1 MKSQTKSTSK
11 AITQSS
17 RRRKRILRTMAGL
30 LIAST
35 LGAVAVFTQSSHFL
49 SGSAAAQ
56 GERISQNALRQ
67 VQALIEEKESR
78 TLAQKK
84 IDSQLL
90 YRIKQKRGERIAP
103 GVESL
108 ATGVREAADGSV
120 LLDIRARVTPEVLGA
135 IRKAGGEILYAYEQF
150 DAIRA
155 RLSLDTLDAI
165 AGLDEIKFIRPAEEP
180 ITNGKAARQ
189 SANVRI
195 AAAAVPR
202 PTRAARAERV
212 REQLR
217 QALPLIAKRTNP
229 IINPGFNAGGRNFAP
244 AVTGA
249 VNSEGDAAHRADQ
262 VRALG
267 INGNGVRIGVL
278 SDGVDALAA
287 QQMAGELPAVTVVPG
302 QGGGGNE
309 GTAMLEIINDLAPG
323 AQLFFATGGGGPANM
338 ANNIQTLA
346 GGANN
351 CDIIVDDIFYTRVGV
366 FQDDVIARAVNTVTA
381 AGALFFTSAGNA
393 GNLNDGTAGV
403 WEGDF
408 ADGGTLALL
417 PGGAVHDFGGGAIS
431 DRINSIGTGGNN
443 RLPISLKWSDP
454 LGGSGND
461 YDLFILNSTS
471 TAVIASST
479 NTQDGDDDP
488 IEEIDN
494 ADAPNPPTFTTGD
507 RVVIFRRNGEATR
520 ALHLNTNRGTLQIAT
535 DGQIFGHEAAADC
548 FSVAAVPQPGGGA
561 RFVGGA
567 ANPVETFSSDGNRRV
582 FFDPM
587 GNAITP
593 GNVLFGT
600 NGGAVRLMPTIAAA
614 DCVSTAAPGF
624 GTFCGT
630 SAAAPHAA
638 AIAGL
643 LLSFNNALTPAQVR
657 AALTSSALDIEA
669 AGVDRDSGAGIVMAL
684 QAIGAVSSAD
694 LAITKTDSPD
704 PVIAGTNLTYTI
716 NVSNNGSGPAVFAQW
731 NDTLPGETRLQSFS
745 PAAGWSCATP
755 PIGSGGSITCN
766 KDTMAAG
773 ESAGFTV
780 VVRVDADVA
789 DGATL
794 SNTATISSSVSDPNN
809 ANNSATAITSVI
821 RRADLQV
828 VSKIDTPDP
837 VVTNNPLTYT
847 ITLRNNGPSVATGV
861 ALNDALPPGALFNN
875 CMATG
880 GGVCGGAGQ
889 NRTVTF
895 AILTVGASATV
906 TFGTTASCAL
916 ADGAL
921 INNTATITGVEIDPN
936 PANNS
941 ASSTT
946 TAINPP
952 PVITLNPFTSFW
964 PPNHKYHAVTVA
976 QMVLSVTDNCPISI
990 DDVVIEKVTSDEPVN
1005 ALGDGNTI
1013 GDIVIGANCR
1023 SVQLRSERAGPGDGR
1038 VYTITLR
1045 VMDSGGAVTRAD
1057 FEVSVPHSQNGTPAV
1072 KGATAFTVISSCP

>member
-1 MKSQTKSTSK
+1 MS
-11 AITQSS
+11 
-17 RRRKRILRTMAGL
+17 GL

-35 LGAVAVFTQSSHFL
+35 LCVAAVFTQSSHFL
-49 SGSAAAQ
+49 SWSAAAQ
-56 GERISQNALRQ
+56 GERISQDALRQ
-67 VQALIEEKESR
+67 IQALIEEKDSR
-78 TLAQKK
+78 TPAQKK

-90 YRIKQKRGERIAP
+90 YRLKQKRGERIAP

-135 IRKAGGEILYAYEQF
+135 IRKAGGEVVYAYEQF

-155 RLSLDTLDAI
+155 RLPMDALEAV
-165 AGLDEIKFIRPAEEP
+165 AGLDEIKFIRPAEEAV
-180 ITNGKAARQ
+180 TNSKAARLPA
-189 SANVRI
+189 SGRSV
-195 AAAAVPR
+195 AAAAPR
-202 PTRAARAERV
+202 PTRAERAERV

-217 QALPLIAKRTNP
+217 RALPLIAKRTNP
-229 IINPGFNAGGRNFAP
+229 AIKTGGRKFASV
-244 AVTGA
+244 VTGA

-267 INGNGVRIGVL
+267 INGAGVRIGVL
-278 SDGVDALAA
+278 SNGVDSLAA

-302 QGGGGNE
+302 QAGGGDE

-346 GGANN
+346 GGSNN
-351 CDIIVDDIFYTRVGV
+351 CDIIVDDIFYTAVGV

-393 GNLNDGTAGV
+393 GNLNDGTSGV

-417 PGGAVHDFGGGAIS
+417 PGGRVHDFGGGVIS
-431 DRINSIGTGGNN
+431 DRINSIGTGGNS

-454 LGGSGND
+454 LGGSNND
-461 YDLFILNSTS
+461 YDLFILNSAL

-479 NTQDGDDDP
+479 NTQNSSQDP
-488 IEEIDN
+488 VEEIDN
-494 ADAPNPPTFTTGD
+494 ADSPNPPTFIPSN
-507 RVVIFRRNGEATR
+507 RVVILRRNGAATR
-520 ALHLNTNRGTLQIAT
+520 ALHLNANRGTFQVAT
-535 DGQIFGHEAAADC
+535 DGQIFGHEGAADA
-548 FSVAAVPQPGGGA
+548 FSVAAVPAPGGGA

-567 ANPVETFSSDGNRRV
+567 SNPVETFSSDGNRRV
-582 FFDPM
+582 FYDPT
-587 GNAITP
+587 GNPITP
-593 GNVLFGT
+593 GNVLFGS
-600 NGGAVRLMPTIAAA
+600 NGGALRLMPTIAAA
-614 DCVSTAAPGF
+614 DCVSTAAPNF

-643 LLSFNNALTPAQVR
+643 LLSFNSALTPAQVR

-694 LAITKTDSPD
+694 LAITKADSPD
-704 PVIAGTNLTYTI
+704 PVIAGTDLTYTI
-716 NVSNNGSGPAVFAQW
+716 NVSNNGSGPAVFARWQ
-731 NDTLPGETRLQSFS
+731 DTLPAGTRLQSFS

-766 KDTMAAG
+766 KDTMADG
-773 ESAGFTV
+773 ESASFTI
-780 VVRVDADVA
+780 VVRVDPDVA

-794 SNTATISSSVSDPNN
+794 SNTATVSSTAADPNG
-809 ANNSATAITSVI
+809 ANNSATATTSVI

-828 VSKIDTPDP
+828 VSKVDSPDP

-861 ALNDALPPGALFNN
+861 TLSDMLPPGALFNN
-875 CMATG
+875 CSSTG

-895 AILTVGASATV
+895 ATLTVGAGATV
-906 TFGTTASCAL
+906 TIETTASCAL

-921 INNTATITGVEIDPN
+921 INNTATITATEVDPN

-946 TAINPP
+946 TATNPP
-952 PVITLNPFTSFW
+952 PEITLNPFISLW
-964 PPNHKYHAVTVA
+964 PPNHKYQTVTVA
-976 QMVLSVTDNCPISI
+976 QMVQSVTDNCPISI
-990 DDVVIEKVTSDEPVN
+990 DQVVIEKVTSDEPGN
-1005 ALGDGNTI
+1005 GLGDGNTVD
-1013 GDIVIGANCR
+1013 DIVIGANCR
-1023 SVQLRSERAGPGDGR
+1023 SVQLRAERAGPGDGR
-1038 VYTITLR
+1038 VYTITLLVR
-1045 VMDSGGAVTRAD
+1045 DSGGAVTRAD
-1057 FEVSVPHSQNGTPAV
+1057 FEVSVPHSQNGAQAV
-1072 KGATAFTVISSCP
+1072 KGAAALTVTSSCQ